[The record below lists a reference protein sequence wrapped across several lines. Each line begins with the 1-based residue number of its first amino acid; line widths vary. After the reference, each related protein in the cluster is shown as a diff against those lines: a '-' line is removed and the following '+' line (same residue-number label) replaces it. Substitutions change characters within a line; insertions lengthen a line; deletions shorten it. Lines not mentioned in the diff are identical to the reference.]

1 MEEIHFFIERNERN
15 YNLVRF
21 FIDKRIKLF
30 ITIKRLLLLLL
41 FYFFSLIQKT
51 RLGIQNLDKTV

>member
-41 FYFFSLIQKT
+41 FYFFFTDSK
-51 RLGIQNLDKTV
+51 DKIRDSKP